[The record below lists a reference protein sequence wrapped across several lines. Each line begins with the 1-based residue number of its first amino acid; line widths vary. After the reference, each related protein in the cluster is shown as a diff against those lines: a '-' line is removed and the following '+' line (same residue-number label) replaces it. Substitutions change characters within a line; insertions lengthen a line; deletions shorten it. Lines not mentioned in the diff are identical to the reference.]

1 MISIKEIAKLSGVSI
16 TTVSKIIN
24 NKADDIS
31 QETKEKVLAIV
42 KKYNYTPYGIPR
54 NSAKT
59 KSFTIG
65 LLLKKMYNTNLIITG
80 LVETLNKHG
89 YTLMLFDSEESLE
102 RELQNLS
109 KISHQNLDGLIW
121 EPISSESL
129 ENIDILKNCNTKIMY
144 IDPSKQLPNSY
155 YIDYSKLGYHA
166 AQTLIDLGHTKI
178 GCYLKR
184 KSLRSEM
191 VLHGFKQCLFEHSIL
206 LSPDMV
212 IYSDRFIPNDIK
224 AKGITALISSH
235 FALTQEL
242 HSQLEK
248 INASIPEELS
258 LLSLRDDVRE
268 GLNIFNVS
276 TIKIPNY
283 EFGMFIGDKIISLC
297 ESKDSDNTEEF
308 ELIPMIESNR
318 SLDIPYYLRKP
329 KITVV
334 GSINIDNILYLEQFP
349 TPGNT
354 QFASECVILPGGKGL
369 NQAIGVSMLKKDV
382 TLIGKVGKDN
392 EGGLVFKTLSDH
404 SIDTHCII
412 ANSTVKTGKAF
423 IVINRDGESI
433 IAVTEGANS
442 SLSPIDIRD
451 LSKEFDNTG
460 ICLLQTEV
468 PIEVVKEAAKIAKQN
483 KAITILK
490 PATIEMMFDEDYQN
504 IDIFV
509 PNRKEAI
516 RLSGKQTIEEAAEY
530 FLTKGIDTVI
540 ITLDEDGAYLCTKE
554 SKSYYNA
561 PQVDVIDTTGGSD
574 AFISTL
580 AVMLLENNSMDVAI
594 KAATIAAGFCISK
607 FGVSNSMIDQK
618 TLERFLVQRKIK

>member
-1 MISIKEIAKLSGVSI
+1 
-16 TTVSKIIN
+16 
-24 NKADDIS
+24 
-31 QETKEKVLAIV
+31 
-42 KKYNYTPYGIPR
+42 
-54 NSAKT
+54 
-59 KSFTIG
+59 
-65 LLLKKMYNTNLIITG
+65 
-80 LVETLNKHG
+80 
-89 YTLMLFDSEESLE
+89 
-102 RELQNLS
+102 
-109 KISHQNLDGLIW
+109 
-121 EPISSESL
+121 
-129 ENIDILKNCNTKIMY
+129 
-144 IDPSKQLPNSY
+144 
-155 YIDYSKLGYHA
+155 
-166 AQTLIDLGHTKI
+166 GHTKI

-191 VLHGFKQCLFEHSIL
+191 VLYGFKQCLFERNIL
-206 LSPDMV
+206 FSPDMLL
-212 IYSDRFIPNDIK
+212 YSDRFNPSELND
-224 AKGITALISSH
+224 KGITALISSH

-248 INASIPEELS
+248 VNISIPEELS

-283 EFGMFIGDKIISLC
+283 EFGLFIGKKIIALC
-297 ESKDSDNTEEF
+297 ESKASDNTEMF
-308 ELIPMIESNR
+308 ELTPTIESYK
-318 SLDIPYYLRKP
+318 SLDIPYNLRKP

-334 GSINIDNILYLEQFP
+334 GSINIDNILYLEEFP

-369 NQAIGVSMLKKDV
+369 NQAVGVSMLKKDV

-392 EGGLVFKTLSDH
+392 EGSLVFKTLSDH
-404 SIDTHCII
+404 SIDTHNII

-423 IVINRDGESI
+423 IVINHNGESV
-433 IAVTEGANS
+433 IAITEGANS
-442 SLSPIDIRD
+442 ALSPQDIRS

-468 PIEVVKEAAKIAKQN
+468 PIEVVKEAAKIAKQYN
-483 KAITILK
+483 ARTILK
-490 PATIEMMFDEDYQN
+490 PATIEMMYDEDYKN

-509 PNRKEAI
+509 PNRKEAL
-516 RLSGKQTIEEAAEY
+516 RLSNQTSIEAAAEY
-530 FLTKGIDTVI
+530 FLTKGIETVI
-540 ITLDEDGAYLCTKE
+540 ITLDEDGAYLCTQDTKQ
-554 SKSYYNA
+554 YYDA

-594 KAATIAAGFCISK
+594 QAASIASGFCISK

-618 TLERFLVQRKIK
+618 TLERYLVQRKIK